1 MIRTFVQKDLQY
13 VIEAHIRIYQNEYNY
28 DHSFAEIITHA
39 VNSFGCPGNHA
50 REMLWVVESDQTA
63 SGSIGLTQVN
73 ENTAQLRWFLIEP
86 EARGAGWGRKLIEQA
101 VLFAKEQGYTSVILW
116 TNESLDGARRLYQSV
131 GFQLKEIRKQILSG
145 QELTEEKWELA
156 L

>member
-13 VIEAHIRIYQNEYNY
+13 VIEAHILIYRNEYNY
-28 DHSFAEIITHA
+28 DHSFAEFITHE
-39 VNSFGCPGNHA
+39 VNSFGLTGNHP
-50 REMLWVVESDQTA
+50 REMLWIVELNQSA

-101 VLFAKEQGYTSVILW
+101 VFFAKEKGYTSVILW
-116 TNESLDGARRLYQSV
+116 TNESLIGARRLYQSV
-131 GFQLKEIRKQILSG
+131 GFEVKEVRKQMLSG
-145 QELTEEKWELA
+145 QELTEEQWELV

>member
-13 VIEAHIRIYQNEYNY
+13 VIEAHIRIYRKEYNY
-28 DHSFAEIITHA
+28 DDSFAEFITNA
-39 VNSFGCPGNHA
+39 VNSFGLMGNHS
-50 REMLWVVESDQTA
+50 REMLWIVELNHSA

-73 ENTAQLRWFLIEP
+73 DNTAQLRWFLIEP
-86 EARGAGWGRKLIEQA
+86 EARGAGWGGQLIEQA
-101 VLFAKEQGYTSVILW
+101 VLFAKEKGYTSIILW

-131 GFQLKEIRKQILSG
+131 GFEVKEVRKQMLSG
-145 QELTEEKWELA
+145 QELTEEQWELV

>member
-1 MIRTFVQKDLQY
+1 MIRTFLQKDLQY

-28 DHSFAEIITHA
+28 DDSFAEFITHA
-39 VNSFGCPGNHA
+39 VNSFGFTGNHA
-50 REMLWVVESDQTA
+50 REMLWIVELDQTA

-73 ENTAQLRWFLIEP
+73 EHTAQLRWFLIEP

-101 VLFAKEQGYTSVILW
+101 VSYAKEQGYTSIILW
-116 TNESLDGARRLYQSV
+116 TNVSLDGARRLYQSS
-131 GFQLKEIRKQILSG
+131 GFKVIEVRKQILSG
-145 QELTEEKWELA
+145 QELTEEKWEIA